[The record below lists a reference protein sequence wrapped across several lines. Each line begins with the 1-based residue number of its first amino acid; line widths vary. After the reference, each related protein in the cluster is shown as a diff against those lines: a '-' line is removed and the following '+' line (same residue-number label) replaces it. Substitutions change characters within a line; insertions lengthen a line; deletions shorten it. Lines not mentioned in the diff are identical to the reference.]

1 MAVFCQNDMVP
12 NWPSVFFGLKNDR
25 KNIVAIGMAFAYMYG
40 NKEREKEKWKTLSS
54 STPFLNFVI

>member
-1 MAVFCQNDMVP
+1 MADQNGSFCQNDMVP

-40 NKEREKEKWKTLSS
+40 NKEREKEKWKT
-54 STPFLNFVI
+54 